1 MALVITRNEMQS
13 FTIGDDIKITIVQIR
28 GKQARVSIEA
38 PRELVIQRD
47 DMINKQP
54 KKVGQ

>member
-13 FTIGDDIKITIVQIR
+13 FTIGDDIRITIVQIR

-38 PRELVIQRD
+38 PKGLVILRD
-47 DMINKQP
+47 DA
-54 KKVGQ
+54 KKITKHF